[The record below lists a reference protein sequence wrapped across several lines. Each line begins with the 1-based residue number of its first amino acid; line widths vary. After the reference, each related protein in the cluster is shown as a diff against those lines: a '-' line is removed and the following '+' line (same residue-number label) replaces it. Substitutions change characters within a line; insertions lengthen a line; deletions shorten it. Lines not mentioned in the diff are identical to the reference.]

1 MADPPFDATTVSEL
15 DGKFSDFGQKLQS
28 QENLFPKADPRAE
41 RTRELRIRIQAWR
54 KDLDSLAVIWSR
66 WRANCATVLEVY
78 RETSSG
84 NVISPQQMERLQELK
99 KQFDADIPAF
109 YYFSEAFL
117 DRVAE
122 SVGFL
127 LGDKDL
133 NSHDRLQARGI
144 VPHALQQAANRLSEH
159 IAEYRGAKTTEDE
172 EHFHSSDGLD
182 KTGKLD
188 RPFHLESPDLTVA
201 LKLLQTYAFGMM
213 EFLGG
218 LIDEPLPQEKD
229 KDKHEP
235 VPKDKRVEA
244 FRRAPKRVPL
254 MLGGGLVAFM
264 AILILVVPS
273 WSCLPSILNDL
284 QVSDELAP
292 PLPGNCLFT
301 SEEASEETIRSLEKR
316 REDREL
322 DLQRRVTCKM
332 LGRAQ
337 DAKWLDNFYSE
348 KTLQY
353 GRHVFIAETQVLP
366 SGGMLFV
373 VDVCLVPR
381 WKYLKRLAG
390 HCDAEL

>member
-1 MADPPFDATTVSEL
+1 MPDSPFDATTLSDL
-15 DGKFSDFGQKLQS
+15 DGKFSDFAQKLRS
-28 QENLFPKADPRAE
+28 RENLFPKADPRAE
-41 RTRELRIRIQAWR
+41 RACELRGRIQAWR

-78 RETSSG
+78 QETSSG
-84 NVISPQQMERLQELK
+84 NVISPQQMERLQDLK
-99 KQFDADIPAF
+99 KQFNADIPSF

-133 NSHDRLQARGI
+133 NTNDRLQTRGI
-144 VPHALQQAANRLSEH
+144 VPRSLQQAADRLREQ
-159 IAEYRGAKTTEDE
+159 IAEYRRAKTTEDE
-172 EHFHSSDGLD
+172 EHFHASDGLD
-182 KTGKLD
+182 KTGKLNP
-188 RPFHLESPDLTVA
+188 RFQLESPDLTVA

-218 LIDEPLPQEKD
+218 LIDEPVPKD
-229 KDKHEP
+229 QDKHEP
-235 VPKDKRVEA
+235 VPKDKPVEA
-244 FRRAPKRVPL
+244 IRRRPKRGPL
-254 MLGGGLVAFM
+254 MLGAGLVAFM
-264 AILILVVPS
+264 AFLVLVVPS

-284 QVSDELAP
+284 QESDELAP

-301 SEEASEETIRSLEKR
+301 SEEPSEETIHSLEKR
-316 REDREL
+316 RQDREL

-353 GRHVFIAETQVLP
+353 GRHVFIAETEVLP
-366 SGGMLFV
+366 RGGTLFTV
-373 VDVCLVPR
+373 EVCLVPR

-390 HCDAEL
+390 RCDAKL